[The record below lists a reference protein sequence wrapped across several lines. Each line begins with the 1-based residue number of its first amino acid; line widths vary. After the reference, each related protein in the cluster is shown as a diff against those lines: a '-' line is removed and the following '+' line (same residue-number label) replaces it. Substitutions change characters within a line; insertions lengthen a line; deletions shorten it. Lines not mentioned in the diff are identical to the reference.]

1 MDNVKDWLLEVGVK
15 TFGPSAIRGAILGI
29 SGWLLAKE
37 GVLSSFGI
45 VSDATAHT
53 TTIFWDKLSVAL
65 IVGLPAIIAGVI
77 KTTQHQATQL
87 ITKPT
92 EEKPQ

>member
-1 MDNVKDWLLEVGVK
+1 MKEWLLEVGVK

-37 GVLSSFGI
+37 GALSAFGI
-45 VSDATAHT
+45 VSDAAAHT
-53 TTIFWDKLSVAL
+53 TIIYWDRLSMAL

-77 KTTQHQATQL
+77 KATQHQATQI
-87 ITKPT
+87 ITKPK
-92 EEKPQ
+92 EEAPK